1 MVLNVFQE
9 DEKETEEKTIFKE
22 GKEDSEI
29 QRIKAHLDI
38 THIKYVSDNFIKLPK
53 N

>member
-22 GKEDSEI
+22 ENCYG
-29 QRIKAHLDI
+29 IKCF
-38 THIKYVSDNFIKLPK
+38 KK
-53 N
+53 